1 MMMTPRVRKLSL
13 LLHVTSS
20 LGWFGAVAAFFALAI
35 AGLNTPQMQVARA
48 AYTSMELIAWSV
60 IVPLCFASLLT
71 GIVQSLGTAWGLFR
85 HYWVVIKLL
94 ITVISTLIL
103 LVHMQPIGHMAAVA
117 TERALAPDDLRP
129 LRIQLTVDALAAMVA
144 LVVATVLA
152 VYKPKGLTP
161 YGRRKAS

>member
-1 MMMTPRVRKLSL
+1 MMMTPWVRKFSL
-13 LLHVTSS
+13 ILHVTSS
-20 LGWFGAVAAFFALAI
+20 LGWFGAVAAFLALAI
-35 AGLNTPQMQVARA
+35 AGVNTPQMQVARA

-85 HYWVVIKLL
+85 HYWVVVKLL

-103 LVHMQPIGHMAAVA
+103 LVHMQPIGHMATVA

-129 LRIQLTVDALAAMVA
+129 LRTQLTVDALAAMVA

-152 VYKPKGLTP
+152 VYKPKGVTP
-161 YGRRKAS
+161 YGRRKQ